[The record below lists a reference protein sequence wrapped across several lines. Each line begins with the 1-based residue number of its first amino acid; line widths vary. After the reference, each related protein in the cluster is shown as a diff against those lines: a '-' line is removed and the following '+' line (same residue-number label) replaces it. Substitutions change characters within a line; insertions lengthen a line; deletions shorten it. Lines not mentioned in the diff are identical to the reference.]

1 MKTAIVTGASS
12 GIGLAISKMLLDK
25 NYLVYGIARNFSKT
39 HLNHENFIK
48 ISCDLTDFNKT
59 LDSIKS
65 IKKNH
70 GQIDLL
76 VNNAG
81 IGHFGLHEELNPKK
95 IKEMC
100 EVNLIAPIIIT
111 NLLLRSIKRSQG
123 FIINIASVTAKNV
136 SPMGCAYSATK
147 AGLYHFGKG
156 LFEETRKNGVKVVNI
171 CPDMTKTPFFNTLN
185 FKEAEE
191 ENSYITPEC
200 VAASVAMVLDS
211 REGTVVAEIELRP
224 QINKIMKK

>member
-1 MKTAIVTGASS
+1 MKTAIATGASS
-12 GIGLAISKMLLDK
+12 GIGLAVSEMLIGR

-81 IGHFGLHEELNPKK
+81 VGLFGLHEELNPKK

-100 EVNLIAPIIIT
+100 EINLIAPLVIT
-111 NLLLRSIKRSQG
+111 NLLLRSIKQAKG
-123 FIINIASVTAKNV
+123 LIINISSITAKKT

-156 LFEETRKNGVKVVNI
+156 LFEEARKYGVKVVNI
-171 CPDMTKTPFFNTLN
+171 CPDMTKTPFFDDLS
-185 FKEAEE
+185 FMEAEE
-191 ENSYITPEC
+191 ESSYITPEC
-200 VAASVAMVLDS
+200 VARAVAMILDS